1 MVSLPLRLTLPVHE
15 GDHVVGPPSAPITIV
30 EYGDYQCP
38 FCKAAQPLV
47 AGLQAALG
55 DNLRYVFR
63 HFPLTSLHPEAEQAA
78 EAAEAAATQGRFWE
92 MHALLYENQQSLD
105 EGSLLRLA
113 GTLDLD
119 WARFEHDL
127 AHHAYSQRVRDD
139 LTSGLR
145 SGVRGTPTFFID
157 GVRWDEPLALLP
169 MLEALRERHP
179 ELSIALP
186 ASQEDVRVAGM
197 THHAGE

>member
-1 MVSLPLRLTLPVHE
+1 MVSLPLRLTVPA
-15 GDHVVGPPSAPITIV
+15 GAADHVVGPPFAPVTIV

-47 AGLQAALG
+47 AELEAALG
-55 DNLRYVFR
+55 DNLCFAFR
-63 HFPLTSLHPEAEQAA
+63 HFPLTSLHPLAEQAA
-78 EAAEAAATQGRFWE
+78 EAAEAAAAQGLFWE
-92 MHALLYENQQSLD
+92 MHALLYANQPALD

-127 AHHAYSQRVRDD
+127 AHHIYSKRVRDD
-139 LTSGLR
+139 LNSGLR

-157 GVRWDEPLALLP
+157 GVRWDEPPALLP
-169 MLEALRERHP
+169 MLGAVRERHP
-179 ELSIALP
+179 ELASTLP
-186 ASQEDVRVAGM
+186 GSQQDVRVSGM
-197 THHAGE
+197 TQP